1 MIKYVAEFTSMQP
14 EHPYTQIVHHLNEA
28 MRLLSEQ
35 GYEPTLSKGKV
46 GEFITALAVDMRVSD
61 GGGGADIVDGQGRV
75 YEVKYSQDDQFNFNI
90 GRWLPEQESNQRLEQ
105 KFGHMEGAYL
115 TLAEGH
121 TIQSILY
128 LPMNSFLPVIRE
140 HCAAI
145 PEPNTH
151 QFNGNLQTW
160 SERVDGSYFVI

>member
-1 MIKYVAEFTSMQP
+1 MQP

-61 GGGGADIVDGQGRV
+61 GGGGADIVDDNGRV

-90 GRWLPEQESNQRLEQ
+90 GRWLPEQEITKTEQ
-105 KFGHMEGAYL
+105 KFD
-115 TLAEGH
+115 T
-121 TIQSILY
+121 
-128 LPMNSFLPVIRE
+128 
-140 HCAAI
+140 
-145 PEPNTH
+145 
-151 QFNGNLQTW
+151 
-160 SERVDGSYFVI
+160 